1 MRKRLTALLLPLAL
15 GLLLP
20 VGALALTGQSYD
32 TFETYY
38 KANVEFINTNAGR
51 HLLPM
56 VLSQRKSD
64 TLTGGSE
71 YDVLGDVLTVSVSVD
86 TDGVIVDCEIHLLKP
101 SGMEYGNSVY
111 NDFTISGYHSYAFLM
126 AMSASAQPADRYA
139 LVSDVESGLKAQ
151 NGTYERQI
159 GAYTLSC
166 SLNPDQGVVFTFHN
180 NGVLTETPQPE
191 TTPQPTDG
199 AATPTD
205 GGAPADDTTGT
216 DDFVG

>member
-1 MRKRLTALLLPLAL
+1 MIKRLTALLLLLAL

-38 KANVEFINTNAGR
+38 KANVEFINANAGR

-64 TLTGGSE
+64 TLTGGTE

-86 TDGVIVDCEIHLLKP
+86 ADGVIVDCEIHLLKP

-111 NDFTISGYHSYAFLM
+111 NDFAISGYHSYAFLM
-126 AMSASAQPADRYA
+126 AMNAAPQPADRYA

-151 NGTYERQI
+151 NGIYERQI

-166 SLNPDQGVVFTFHN
+166 NLNPDQGVTFNFHN
-180 NGVLTETPQPE
+180 NGVLMETPVPE
-191 TTPQPTDG
+191 GTPKPTDG